1 MSYESYVCR
10 LLEQTRIDV
19 IWKTGPGSGREVTVT
34 LVARIRFFFLSE
46 FELLVDLA
54 WRQTRKKY
62 PSRSVGGFQASEV
75 LYWAI
80 ERSMRLNNQN
90 MLLEKQRDMAGR
102 CYIQPSHI
110 PSK

>member
-1 MSYESYVCR
+1 MSYESYVCC

-54 WRQTRKKY
+54 WRQTRKNTL
-62 PSRSVGGFQASEV
+62 VGLWEDFKHQRFCIG
-75 LYWAI
+75 
-80 ERSMRLNNQN
+80 
-90 MLLEKQRDMAGR
+90 LLKGL
-102 CYIQPSHI
+102 
-110 PSK
+110 